1 MLTIIFKALKQ
12 SHSLY
17 NEKPGL
23 YGRVFCWDKCH
34 FDQREKSYPPCV
46 HANAYSPCIAAMH
59 AV

>member
-1 MLTIIFKALKQ
+1 MLMMLFKALKQ

-34 FDQREKSYPPCV
+34 FDQREKSYTLFINTL
-46 HANAYSPCIAAMH
+46 HGDIAC
-59 AV
+59 